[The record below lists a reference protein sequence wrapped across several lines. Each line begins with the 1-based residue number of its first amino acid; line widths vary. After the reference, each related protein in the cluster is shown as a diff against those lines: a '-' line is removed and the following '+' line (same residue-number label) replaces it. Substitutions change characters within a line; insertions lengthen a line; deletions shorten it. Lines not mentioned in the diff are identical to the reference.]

1 MIALPEP
8 LIERVAKRANVAGL
22 SAEQWIASA
31 VSERVRLEEETA
43 EFFAARASLAS
54 GRSIREIL
62 KDVGENPPDAGD
74 ELEG

>member
-8 LIERVAKRANVAGL
+8 LIERVAKRAHVAGL

-74 ELEG
+74 EL

>member
-8 LIERVAKRANVAGL
+8 LFDRVAKRASMAGV

-31 VSERVRLEEETA
+31 VSERVRLEEETS

-62 KDVGENPPDAGD
+62 KGVGDNPPDTGD
-74 ELEG
+74 EVEG